1 MSNSP
6 LAQVLGERLV
16 NAREAALCLNLPMHW
31 LTQPKV
37 RSRLGLPHYMVGKL
51 VRFKLNE
58 LADWINAHAAQA
70 EPASAK
76 PPSWLRDIGEGIVAT
91 LAFQL

>member
-37 RSRLGLPHYMVGKL
+37 RHRLGLPHYLVGKL

-58 LADWINAHAAQA
+58 LAEWIDAQQAAVTNAVTTEDADAGLQ
-70 EPASAK
+70 
-76 PPSWLRDIGEGIVAT
+76 
-91 LAFQL
+91 